1 MPTTFAEVTQKSR
14 KLAKHENEVLNSGE
28 KAFNRRGCRRDAEQ
42 VAEGPHIAKDKV
54 PKALSSGNALGRKVG
69 FVVLWE
75 FRVAPRKRRAFER
88 AYGPNGNWATFFRK
102 GKGYLGTEL
111 VRDDQDAG
119 RYLTLDFW
127 QSRKHYENFTKQN
140 RKRYQSIDEKCEALT
155 TSESEIGQF
164 SRPLRRS

>member
-1 MPTTFAEVTQKSR
+1 M
-14 KLAKHENEVLNSGE
+14 AKHENEVLNSRE
-28 KAFNRRGCRRDAEQ
+28 KALTAEI
-42 VAEGPHIAKDKV
+42 AEETQRTQSKLAEIPHIAKEKV

-69 FVVLWE
+69 FVVIWE

-88 AYGPNGNWATFFRK
+88 TYGPNGGWATFFRK

-119 RYLTLDFW
+119 RFFTLDSW
-127 QSRKHYENFTKQN
+127 QSRKHYENFKKQN
-140 RKRYQSIDEKCEALT
+140 RKTYQSIDEKCEALT